1 MNNATNYKEIA
12 KWKRLYYNCLY
23 TLISLQIISLRLTLF
38 LNIVRGKNMNFKC
51 KCGKVIITYDVF
63 YEESGKFKAYVYTY
77 PVCGCCQIDIH
88 YKNKVKIIKRFLKK

>member
-1 MNNATNYKEIA
+1 
-12 KWKRLYYNCLY
+12 
-23 TLISLQIISLRLTLF
+23 
-38 LNIVRGKNMNFKC
+38 MNFKC